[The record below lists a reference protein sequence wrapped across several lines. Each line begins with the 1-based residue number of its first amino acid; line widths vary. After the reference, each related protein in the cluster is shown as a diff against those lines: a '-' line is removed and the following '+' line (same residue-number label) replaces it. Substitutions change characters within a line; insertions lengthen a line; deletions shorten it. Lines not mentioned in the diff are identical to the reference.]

1 MVGKLHSKPLNLSVI
16 SYLEWLLIRITGRY
30 SVLLPQSQL
39 LEGLKQ
45 EDHCSPA
52 QNHPGQ
58 HFNTLAQVKENH
70 IKLYIT
76 AWSKEILYNC
86 PRLNKM
92 FQGLGVQRS
101 DRARVSKHER
111 PWVQP
116 QLLKGSDTV
125 PTQENSTSASF
136 LYVLIFLKEV
146 HTAIPG

>member
-1 MVGKLHSKPLNLSVI
+1 
-16 SYLEWLLIRITGRY
+16 
-30 SVLLPQSQL
+30 
-39 LEGLKQ
+39 
-45 EDHCSPA
+45 
-52 QNHPGQ
+52 
-58 HFNTLAQVKENH
+58 
-70 IKLYIT
+70 
-76 AWSKEILYNC
+76 
-86 PRLNKM
+86 M